1 MKLIAKEDGKYRSYE
16 LRTKIGYRYIG
27 WIDSPLKNGTL
38 HWTFKLFGYH
48 IGTGATKE
56 QCLEWANSL
65 YANEVRDE
73 N

>member
-1 MKLIAKEDGKYRSYE
+1 MRLIAKPDGIHRSFE
-16 LRTKIGYRYIG
+16 LHRKANGGIVG

-48 IGTGATKE
+48 IGTGATKD
-56 QCLEWANSL
+56 QCLEWANAL
-65 YANEVRDE
+65 YSERVRDE